1 MLNAEQISKNYEKHL
16 KIVDTYIG
24 DRADGIKSML
34 HHMQET
40 YMMAPASGKTWYHNA
55 FPGGYVDHVNR
66 VVQFS
71 IEQSRLLENGWNY
84 YYTEEQ
90 LVFSALFHDLGKI
103 GDGDKPN
110 YIPQTDK
117 WRQDK
122 LSEMYTFN
130 PDLDFMLIPDRSL
143 YILQKFDIKV
153 SHNEFLGIRLH
164 DGVFDKA
171 NEAYFYS
178 HNPNSR
184 MKTNIVYVLHMAD
197 FMASK
202 VIRYLVTIYWWSCTK
217 STKNQVNHRK
227 KGKFFEWTNKYAKK
241 SINDN
246 INILDEYCLSLLPC
260 LLLYCLTFFSFSI
273 TF

>member
-24 DRADGIKSML
+24 DRTDGIKSML

-66 VVQFS
+66 VVQYAV
-71 IEQSRLLENGWNY
+71 EQHRLYIKMGGTVD
-84 YYTEEQ
+84 YTEEQ
-90 LVFSALFHDLGKI
+90 LVFAALFHDLGKI

-122 LSEMYTFN
+122 LSEMYTYN

-143 YILQKFDIKV
+143 FILQKFGIKV
-153 SHNEFLGIRLH
+153 DQKEFLGIRCH

-171 NEAYFYS
+171 NEAYFFS
-178 HNPNSR
+178 HVESSR
-184 MKTNIVYVLHMAD
+184 QKTALISVLHTAD
-197 FMASK
+197 FLASK
-202 VIRYLVTIYWWSCTK
+202 VEYDMW
-217 STKNQVNHRK
+217 KN
-227 KGKFFEWTNKYAKK
+227 KGGNSQPKTKK
-241 SINDN
+241 SNSSTGKRVNSSAGLSNLLKN
-246 INILDEYCLSLLPC
+246 I
-260 LLLYCLTFFSFSI
+260 
-273 TF
+273 